1 MIFKYEIVGRLEP
14 NGIAVYPELA
24 QLKPNGVAVCPKFGQ
39 LKPNGVAVCPELAQ
53 LKPNGIAV
61 CPKLAQLKPNGVK
74 SIILCKSL
82 NVVISSGHH
91 AHYTC
96 KNVRALFSQFSW
108 KSINIEPIKRS
119 AEAMFG

>member
-1 MIFKYEIVGRLEP
+1 MRRKINLLGEVNLRREWDGEFGGAWQ
-14 NGIAVYPELA
+14 GIAT
-24 QLKPNGVAVCPKFGQ
+24 
-39 LKPNGVAVCPELAQ
+39 
-53 LKPNGIAV
+53 
-61 CPKLAQLKPNGVK
+61 VK

>member
-1 MIFKYEIVGRLEP
+1 MSLIVHVHRTIIFLRL
-14 NGIAVYPELA
+14 GKSGAWQRLA
-24 QLKPNGVAVCPKFGQ
+24 TLRKLQIGAWRR
-39 LKPNGVAVCPELAQ
+39 LATLRKLQ
-53 LKPNGIAV
+53 SGASH
-61 CPKLAQLKPNGVK
+61 KLATLQKLEIGASFNSATVK

>member
-1 MIFKYEIVGRLEP
+1 MHARDVPQIRMRSVVHARDAPQIQMRSVVHARDAPQIRMRSVVHTHDTPQANFRSVVHAHDAPQPITL
-14 NGIAVYPELA
+14 
-24 QLKPNGVAVCPKFGQ
+24 
-39 LKPNGVAVCPELAQ
+39 
-53 LKPNGIAV
+53 
-61 CPKLAQLKPNGVK
+61 VK

>member
-1 MIFKYEIVGRLEP
+1 MGRLEP

-39 LKPNGVAVCPELAQ
+39 LKPNGVAVC
-53 LKPNGIAV
+53 
-61 CPKLAQLKPNGVK
+61 VK

-108 KSINIEPIKRS
+108 KSINI
-119 AEAMFG
+119 

>member
-1 MIFKYEIVGRLEP
+1 MNVPGFFMGNWQKW
-14 NGIAVYPELA
+14 
-24 QLKPNGVAVCPKFGQ
+24 GVARTCDAPESEKWSVALTRDAPKTSNRSIAH
-39 LKPNGVAVCPELAQ
+39 LRHAPKVA
-53 LKPNGIAV
+53 NR
-61 CPKLAQLKPNGVK
+61 VK

>member
-1 MIFKYEIVGRLEP
+1 MNETSMSLIVHVHRTIIFLRL
-14 NGIAVYPELA
+14 GKSGAWQRLA
-24 QLKPNGVAVCPKFGQ
+24 TLRKLQSGASH
-39 LKPNGVAVCPELAQ
+39 
-53 LKPNGIAV
+53 
-61 CPKLAQLKPNGVK
+61 KLATLQKLEIGASFNSATVK

>member
-1 MIFKYEIVGRLEP
+1 MTGRREGSPRAEIVKVALRLLLPRAEYSK
-14 NGIAVYPELA
+14 AALR
-24 QLKPNGVAVCPKFGQ
+24 C
-39 LKPNGVAVCPELAQ
+39 
-53 LKPNGIAV
+53 
-61 CPKLAQLKPNGVK
+61 VK

>member
-1 MIFKYEIVGRLEP
+1 MSLRGVVRWHDATQISFRSVAGQHDEPYSRLRS
-14 NGIAVYPELA
+14 
-24 QLKPNGVAVCPKFGQ
+24 VARRCDATQISFR
-39 LKPNGVAVCPELAQ
+39 
-53 LKPNGIAV
+53 
-61 CPKLAQLKPNGVK
+61 VK

>member
-1 MIFKYEIVGRLEP
+1 MLVVDSSREVDLREIS
-14 NGIAVYPELA
+14 
-24 QLKPNGVAVCPKFGQ
+24 GQ
-39 LKPNGVAVCPELAQ
+39 ILPVRMACGNYR
-53 LKPNGIAV
+53 
-61 CPKLAQLKPNGVK
+61 GVK